1 MNVAVARTAK
11 IVDPIAALA
20 SEDAVGAAEAAPP
33 ESPAAPRRLRIGRD
47 QAASARDRRLLDRLP
62 RGHVTRA
69 R

>member
-33 ESPAAPRRLRIGRD
+33 ESPAAP
-47 QAASARDRRLLDRLP
+47 AVSASAAIKP
-62 RGHVTRA
+62 RWHAIGGSSTAYHVVT
-69 R
+69 